1 MKKLLINSLQQSFQK
16 CSSRILNN
24 LSRIGTHVHIGLT
37 AVIFIMFLLTNRNT
51 QQVSQNTSRID
62 SVAKDDSASK
72 REIDSVHLQVAEH
85 QKIIAANDEKFSE
98 ILKELER
105 MKLDQQKFNDRIDK
119 ASAQELAAFYR
130 TKKMPAR

>member
-1 MKKLLINSLQQSFQK
+1 
-16 CSSRILNN
+16 
-24 LSRIGTHVHIGLT
+24 
-37 AVIFIMFLLTNRNT
+37 MFLLTNRNT

-62 SVAKDDSASK
+62 SVAKDITTKWETMAKNDSASK